1 MELITNMK
9 LYLKLIILSLLL
21 IYMASGTDKTVRAA
35 QITNNQ
41 SNNADKQIIRIA
53 NISYPD
59 KLTYNRGEKL
69 DVTGL
74 VVNAYYLDGS
84 YETITDYEIFGFDS
98 NFIGTQTVM
107 VLYKN
112 KMDTFT
118 VVVLPEKPT
127 NVNITD
133 NGSYTISL
141 HWDQVPGATRYDIY
155 AKDPLSNKYVF

>member
-84 YETITDYEIFGFDS
+84 YETITDYE
-98 NFIGTQTVM
+98 N
-107 VLYKN
+107 YKR
-112 KMDTFT
+112 
-118 VVVLPEKPT
+118 
-127 NVNITD
+127 I
-133 NGSYTISL
+133 I
-141 HWDQVPGATRYDIY
+141 
-155 AKDPLSNKYVF
+155 